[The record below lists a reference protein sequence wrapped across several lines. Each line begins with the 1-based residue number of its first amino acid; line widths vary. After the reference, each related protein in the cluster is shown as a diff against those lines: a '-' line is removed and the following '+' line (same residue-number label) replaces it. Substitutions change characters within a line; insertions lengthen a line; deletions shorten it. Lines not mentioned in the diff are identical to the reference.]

1 MAMAFNTT
9 FLLEIGREV
18 SIIYLGILIGY
29 LFGYSRFYSKKI
41 AKNLSHL
48 ATYILFPLIIIL
60 NTLSIREGQLSE
72 IMNVL
77 IFSVALHLFL
87 LGVSILLLKNNNLLE
102 KGSSILTASFPN
114 TVTYAFPII
123 AAIIGLAGWV
133 PATIFAMGSL
143 ITMVT
148 VGGAVALRYGKS
160 HENQPNY
167 RESLVKLLK
176 FPFFIALIVSIV
188 LRGTVGYI
196 DNNQYSS
203 IIVWKYLGIG
213 VGLVL
218 IGIDC
223 RALTRIALLKSSMNR
238 TGIVRFIISPIF
250 AIVVCLIF
258 RFPRLIAIPLIVQ
271 AWGPP
276 AIMTILYSE
285 FFGLDTQTTSRNVA
299 VLTFMALLLLPLQI
313 VIIFWLYP
321 A

>member
-1 MAMAFNTT
+1 MSFNTS
-9 FLLEIGREV
+9 FLLEIGRGV
-18 SIIYLGILIGY
+18 SIIYLGIFIGY
-29 LFGYSRFYSKKI
+29 LFGYSRFYSNKI

-72 IMNVL
+72 IIIVL
-77 IFSVALHLFL
+77 GFSMAIHLFL
-87 LGVSILLLKNNNLLE
+87 IGVSILLLKNKNLLE

-143 ITMVT
+143 IIMVT
-148 VGGAVALRYGKS
+148 VGGAVSIRYGRS
-160 HENQPNY
+160 PNNQHNY
-167 RESLVKLLK
+167 RESLGKLLK
-176 FPFFIALIVSIV
+176 FPFFIALIVAII

-196 DNNQYSS
+196 DTNQHTYV
-203 IIVWKYLGIG
+203 IIWKYLGIG

-218 IGIDC
+218 IGLDC
-223 RALTRIALLKSSMNR
+223 KSLTRIALFKSSMNR

-250 AIVVCLIF
+250 AIGVCLIF
-258 RFPRLIAIPLIVQ
+258 QFPRLIAIPLIVQ

-276 AIMTILYSE
+276 AIMTIFYSD
-285 FFGLDTQTTSRNVA
+285 FFGLDMQTTSRNVA
-299 VLTFMALLLLPLQI
+299 ILTLMALLLLPLQI

>member
-1 MAMAFNTT
+1 M
-9 FLLEIGREV
+9 
-18 SIIYLGILIGY
+18 
-29 LFGYSRFYSKKI
+29 
-41 AKNLSHL
+41 
-48 ATYILFPLIIIL
+48 
-60 NTLSIREGQLSE
+60 
-72 IMNVL
+72 
-77 IFSVALHLFL
+77 
-87 LGVSILLLKNNNLLE
+87 
-102 KGSSILTASFPN
+102 
-114 TVTYAFPII
+114 
-123 AAIIGLAGWV
+123 IGLAGWV

-143 ITMVT
+143 ITLVT
-148 VGGAVALRYGKS
+148 VGGAVALIYGRTYD
-160 HENQPNY
+160 NQPNY

-188 LRGTVGYI
+188 LRVTLGYI
-196 DNNQYSS
+196 DTNQYPP

-223 RALTRIALLKSSMNR
+223 RALTRITLLESSMNR

-250 AIVVCLIF
+250 AIVVCLLF

-276 AIMTILYSE
+276 AIMTILYSD
-285 FFGLDTQTTSRNVA
+285 FYGLDTQTTSRNVA

-313 VIIFWLYP
+313 IIIFWLYP